1 MRELYRLNKDI
12 LEENHDL
19 WILVKKKFSKS
30 DSSVIE
36 NIFVDSLLKIKNR

>member
-19 WILVKKKFSKS
+19 WVLMKKKFSKS
-30 DSSVIE
+30 DSNEIK
-36 NIFVDSLLKIKNR
+36 NIFVDSLLKIKNK